1 MSFSFSIPPELE
13 KQLEKI
19 SNIDVIAPKM
29 LEAAAPIIVK
39 AIKARTPAKSGDLKN
54 SVKASEPTLSKRG
67 SWMCNIYFD
76 GYEKRKLKSGKI
88 VKTPNAVKAAT
99 LEFGRNTKEIAP
111 TDFVS
116 NAIKDSAEEVA
127 AAMQNVFE
135 TEAKSI

>member
-13 KQLEKI
+13 KQIQKI
-19 SNIDVIAPKM
+19 SNIDVVAPKM
-29 LEAAAPIIVK
+29 LEAAAPIIIK
-39 AIKARTPAKSGDLKN
+39 AIKARTPAKTGGLKS

-88 VKTPNAVKAAT
+88 VKIPNAVKAAT

-111 TDFVS
+111 TAFVS
-116 NAIKDSAEEVA
+116 NAIKDSAEEA
-127 AAMQNVFE
+127 TAAMQAVFE
-135 TEAKSI
+135 TEAKST